1 MRQHCAQCTIKHLS
15 TALVLESYSRGPYDE
30 CAFDIVGNLLEAADE
45 IIETSETLA
54 MNLHVLAYMRYMA
67 GGPCEVPYE
76 EYLDVAEH
84 IANNSSYEMVL
95 PQPFMEERLVAL
107 RYNNEYLTWAHL
119 AQASVLADEVWGG
132 YMHYWTL
139 VVGHLNAAAMYAGR
153 NKNHYLEGIIREHRI
168 KYTEDHAYCVPFYDL
183 AMYCKHPNTQWLDK
197 IKKGLELDKDGNV
210 VLSGDTRS
218 YFNDK
223 TEKIDK
229 IEEQEK

>member
-15 TALVLESYSRGPYDE
+15 TALVLESYSRGPFDDYS
-30 CAFDIVGNLLEAADE
+30 FDIYGNLLEAADE
-45 IIETSETLA
+45 IAEKSETLSC
-54 MNLHVLAYMRYMA
+54 NLQVFAYMRYILE
-67 GGPCEVPYE
+67 GPCNIPYE
-76 EYLDVAEH
+76 KYLDVVER
-84 IANNSSYEMVL
+84 IANDTSWEL
-95 PQPFMEERLVAL
+95 EPADFIGERLIAMST
-107 RYNNEYLTWAHL
+107 NMEYLTWAHL

-183 AMYCKHPNTQWLDK
+183 AMYCKYPNTKWLDK
-197 IKKGLELDKDGNV
+197 MKKGLELDKDGNV

-223 TEKIDK
+223 TEKIEK
-229 IEEQEK
+229 QEKE